1 MNSRENCTYL
11 FLHNSNSRSS
21 SSPSCYMCLPI
32 ISLLLQTQAT
42 SSGRRQQLNHSVAY
56 VLPDASLQSKMSNIL
71 SPQVMATPSAP
82 NALTRMPN
90 GLSTA
95 CTIENVQDLLASQ
108 KRVLLNDGWLAVS
121 NAQKR
126 EAGVNR
132 WRVKTQGSVK
142 SRLDEHNQTIPL
154 QGTEEQT
161 IRLEFAADEGAL
173 SELEELE
180 TVPMNYIELAAFGTQ
195 GDQ

>member
-1 MNSRENCTYL
+1 
-11 FLHNSNSRSS
+11 
-21 SSPSCYMCLPI
+21 
-32 ISLLLQTQAT
+32 
-42 SSGRRQQLNHSVAY
+42 
-56 VLPDASLQSKMSNIL
+56 MSNIL

-95 CTIENVQDLLASQ
+95 CTTENVQELLTSQ
-108 KRVLLNDGWLAVS
+108 KRKLFNDGWLAVS
-121 NAQKR
+121 KAQER

-132 WRVKTQGSVK
+132 WRVETQGSVK
-142 SRLDEHNQTIPL
+142 SRLDEHSKTVRLQETEQQT
-154 QGTEEQT
+154 T
-161 IRLEFAADEGAL
+161 RLEFAADEGAL

-180 TVPMNYIELAAFGTQ
+180 TVPMNYIELAALGTQ